1 MYGATQ
7 VSLGTTVSDEKR
19 VWKIDTVTAQVW
31 EYVSGPFAPETPE
44 QRHQLRRMGLSRKA
58 RGLLF
63 AARLLQRLNSQE
75 NQGKWL
81 LPPLPLSQA

>member
-1 MYGATQ
+1 VYGATQ

-44 QRHQLRRMGLSRKA
+44 QRDAWALVERPGV
-58 RGLLF
+58 F
-63 AARLLQRLNSQE
+63 YLLQDSFNV
-75 NQGKWL
+75 
-81 LPPLPLSQA
+81 